1 MKLYETDLQNT
12 SQFCT
17 ILKKNMKTKYSITIV
32 SLVLSIAQTATAQDT
47 ISTKKPSD
55 TDRIKIIEK
64 AISVLPKIS
73 GLVNVRYQYST
84 EANNYLTGK
93 NGFDIRRMYLN
104 AIGNVSKEI
113 SYKLQ
118 ADLAG
123 TPRVL
128 DAYVEWK
135 PTTFIGL
142 QVGQFKVPYTLENPY
157 SPNTLETADNSQVIT
172 ALVTDIDGNK
182 NNGRDIGLSVNGSLF
197 PQNGFNLIDYKL
209 GVFNGNVI
217 NALDNNTSKDYVG
230 SLLINPL
237 RSVTVAASYYSG
249 EYGPEATKYT
259 RNRTSIGARYDN
271 GKLLVRGEYLSGTTA
286 SKNGEGYYVSAAYSI
301 NNQLQPVLKYDFYQS
316 DKANANSPITN
327 YVVGLNY
334 WATTKVRVQAN
345 YTHKDFKDGAKTDT
359 DYYVAQLLLTF

>member
-1 MKLYETDLQNT
+1 
-12 SQFCT
+12 
-17 ILKKNMKTKYSITIV
+17 MKTKYSIIIGL
-32 SLVLSIAQTATAQDT
+32 LVLSTAQLVVAQDST
-47 ISTKKPSD
+47 LTKKPSD
-55 TDRIKIIEK
+55 TDKIKILEK

-93 NGFDIRRMYLN
+93 NGFDVRRMYLN
-104 AIGNVSKEI
+104 ATGNVSKEI

-118 ADLAG
+118 VDLAG

-142 QVGQFKVPYTLENPY
+142 QAGQFKVPYTLENPY

-172 ALVTDIDGNK
+172 AFVTDVDGNK

-197 PQNGFNLIDYKL
+197 PQTDFNLIEYKL

-217 NALDNNTSKDYVG
+217 DALDNNASKDYVG
-230 SLLINPL
+230 TLLVNPL
-237 RSVTVAASYYSG
+237 KSVTVAASYYSG

-259 RNRTSIGARYDN
+259 RNRTAFGARYDD
-271 GKLLVRGEYLSGTTA
+271 GKLLVRAEYLNGTTA
-286 SKNGEGYYVSAAYSI
+286 SKTGEGYYVSAAYYI
-301 NNQLQPVLKYDFYQS
+301 TNQLQPVLKYDFYQS
-316 DKANANSPITN
+316 DKSNVNSPVTN

-334 WATTKVRVQAN
+334 WATPKVRVQAN
-345 YTHKDFKDGAKTDT
+345 YTHRDFKDSSKTDN
-359 DYYVAQLLLTF
+359 DYFVAQLLLTF